1 VLLARGMRWPC
12 DVYYEGPDQH
22 RGWFNSS
29 LMIAVATDAQGRA
42 PYKSVLTHGWILD
55 GEGRAMHKSLGNVI
69 LPEQVIPQNGADI
82 LRLWACS
89 TDWRTDVR
97 VSPEILKRVVDA
109 YRKVR
114 NTVRFLI
121 ANLTDF
127 TPPAGGV
134 DAATLEPLD
143 RAMLARVRAAFAKAR
158 EEYRAAR
165 FHGAMAAL
173 VDLCTTDLS
182 AVYLDFRKD
191 PLYTLRADD
200 PERRSTQAV
209 LWETLHGLTQL
220 LAPVLSFTAEEI
232 WQHVPACR
240 AEAESVFASVWSDG
254 PAPDAAALADW
265 ERLAVLRETA
275 YRAIEVERAAKRLA
289 QTQEAAIQVAPLGA
303 AEADLL
309 ARYRDALPAFS
320 R

>member
-1 VLLARGMRWPC
+1 
-12 DVYYEGPDQH
+12 
-22 RGWFNSS
+22 
-29 LMIAVATDAQGRA
+29 
-42 PYKSVLTHGWILD
+42 
-55 GEGRAMHKSLGNVI
+55 
-69 LPEQVIPQNGADI
+69 
-82 LRLWACS
+82 
-89 TDWRTDVR
+89 
-97 VSPEILKRVVDA
+97 
-109 YRKVR
+109 
-114 NTVRFLI
+114 
-121 ANLTDF
+121 
-127 TPPAGGV
+127 
-134 DAATLEPLD
+134 
-143 RAMLARVRAAFAKAR
+143 MLARVRAAFAKAR

-289 QTQEAAIQVAPLGA
+289 QTQEAAIQVAPLGG

-309 ARYRDALPAFS
+309 ARYRDALPAYLQVSVVADGGPKPGEGEAWGVAVS
-320 R
+320 RTTHAKCERCWNYRATVGQSSAHPTLCDRCLAALPAGFARPTGQAGG